1 MDAVVDSA
9 KLLFN
14 VFLPYWRRAEG
25 ALAVVGFCYAGS
37 VAISLLWQVTNGV
50 RVHFWSR
57 LWKKDLVGKYGK
69 WAVVTGST
77 DGIGKSYAKELASK
91 GMNVLLVS
99 RTKAKLERVAQEI
112 SSKYG
117 VETDIVQADFSEGR
131 SVYGNIAEHLKGK
144 DIGIL
149 VNNVGMLVT
158 PRLFLDIPE
167 DDIWAYAS
175 VNVASVPA
183 MTRLVLPAM
192 LERGKGAII
201 NVSSIG
207 AYVPLPYMQI
217 YTATKAF
224 VSSFTSALQVEYG
237 ASGVTIQCIEPGAVS
252 TNMTKFEESFH
263 EPAFNVATPDGF
275 ARNAVATLGYT
286 ECTTGYWPHSIQ
298 LFSILA
304 TPQWLIRRG
313 FLKVFEALEEKKKM
327 KEN

>member
-1 MDAVVDSA
+1 MDVVVDSA
-9 KLLFN
+9 KLWLN
-14 VFLPYWRRAEG
+14 EFLPYWRRAEG
-25 ALAVVGFCYAGS
+25 TLAVVGFCYAGS

-91 GMNVLLVS
+91 GMNILLVS

-112 SSKYG
+112 TSKYG
-117 VETDIVQADFSEGR
+117 VETDIAQADFSEGR

-158 PRLFLDIPE
+158 PRLFCEISE

-183 MTRLVLPAM
+183 MIRLVLPTM

-217 YTATKAF
+217 YTATKSF
-224 VSSFTSALQVEYG
+224 VSSFTRALQVEYRS
-237 ASGVTIQCIEPGAVS
+237 SGVTIQCIEPGAVS

-263 EPAFNVATPDGF
+263 QPALNVPTPDGF
-275 ARNAVATLGYT
+275 AANAVATLGYSDH
-286 ECTTGYWPHSIQ
+286 TTGYWPHSIQ
-298 LFSILA
+298 LFTMLA
-304 TPQWLIRRG
+304 SPQWLVTRE
-313 FLKVFEALEEKKKM
+313 FVKVFEDLQKKKM

>member
-14 VFLPYWRRAEG
+14 EFLPYWRRAEG

-183 MTRLVLPAM
+183 MDSAHTSKPCKPSWILHIPTYPHTQRISTTYATYIPYFLHLP
-192 LERGKGAII
+192 
-201 NVSSIG
+201 
-207 AYVPLPYMQI
+207 
-217 YTATKAF
+217 TKTG
-224 VSSFTSALQVEYG
+224 SGLSAL
-237 ASGVTIQCIEPGAVS
+237 S
-252 TNMTKFEESFH
+252 
-263 EPAFNVATPDGF
+263 
-275 ARNAVATLGYT
+275 R
-286 ECTTGYWPHSIQ
+286 
-298 LFSILA
+298 
-304 TPQWLIRRG
+304 
-313 FLKVFEALEEKKKM
+313 
-327 KEN
+327 